1 MLDHAKQYF
10 YNKEHMLTITSILL
24 GFVKHEQKRP
34 LDLGNV
40 ESLICS
46 IMKVL
51 EVHGSDGRCLSHF
64 HQNAHN
70 LCVILKN

>member
-1 MLDHAKQYF
+1 
-10 YNKEHMLTITSILL
+10 MLTITSILL

-40 ESLICS
+40 ESLICF

-51 EVHGSDGRCLSHF
+51 EVHGRCLSHF
-64 HQNAHN
+64 HQSAHN
-70 LCVILKN
+70 LCVRLEN